1 MTSLQTNEAFKKEK
15 IPAHIY
21 VKNLLG
27 FKMKT

>member
-1 MTSLQTNEAFKKEK
+1 MTSLQTNEAFKKK

-27 FKMKT
+27 FKIKT